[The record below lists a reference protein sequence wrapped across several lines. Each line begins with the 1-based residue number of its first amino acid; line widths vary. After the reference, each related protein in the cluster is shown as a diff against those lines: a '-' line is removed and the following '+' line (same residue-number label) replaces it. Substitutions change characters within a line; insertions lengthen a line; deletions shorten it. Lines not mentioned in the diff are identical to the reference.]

1 VREPARVTEERPRLR
16 LVRPD
21 EVAPAVV
28 RARAERSMRR
38 TLAALT
44 ISAGALT
51 IIGLVMV
58 LSASSVAAYAQQGS
72 SFFFF
77 NRQLVSAV
85 IGLVAFFITA
95 RMPYGTWRK
104 AWGPLA
110 AITLVLLVLV
120 FHSATG
126 QSGGGSARWIALGPM
141 TLQPSEL
148 AKFVVVLASAAIL
161 SRNARLVGDP
171 IRMVAPLLLVVGPMA
186 ILIMLQPD
194 LGTTMVVV
202 AIVFLAVYVVGV
214 RLRTLVMTF
223 LLGTAAGLALIM
235 SAGYRRTRFFAF
247 LHPWAD
253 PRNTGYQIV
262 QSLMAFG
269 SGHWVGV
276 GLGASRQK
284 WMYVPNAHTDFIFS
298 ILGEETG
305 LIGEVIVIVLFAVLV
320 FAGVR
325 IAVRAPDLFGRLL
338 AACITGWIAFQA
350 VVNMGSVTGLLP
362 ITGIP
367 LPFVSYGGSSLV
379 VSMAGIGVL
388 LAVGRSS
395 LRRRPARRTTPA
407 RTRKAQ
413 RGAGRSHAAAA
424 GG

>member
-1 VREPARVTEERPRLR
+1 MGDQAVLTTPRPALR
-16 LVRPD
+16 LVRD
-21 EVAPAVV
+21 GEVSPAVA
-28 RARAERSMRR
+28 RARADRSMRR

-44 ISAGALT
+44 IAAAALT
-51 IIGLVMV
+51 AIGLVMV
-58 LSASSVAAYAQQGS
+58 LSASSVSAYAQQGS

-77 NRQLVSAV
+77 KRQIASALV
-85 IGLVAFFITA
+85 GLGCFFVCA
-95 RMPYGTWRK
+95 RLPHGTWRR

-110 AITLVLLVLV
+110 AVTLILLLLV

-126 QSGGGSARWIALGPM
+126 QTGGGSARWLALGFV

-148 AKFVVVLASAAIL
+148 AKFVVVTASAAIL
-161 SRNARLVGDP
+161 SRNARLVHDP
-171 IRMVAPLLLVVGPMA
+171 LRMVAPLMLVVGPMA

-194 LGTTMVVV
+194 LGTTMVVT
-202 AIVFLAVYVVGV
+202 AIVFLSVYVVGV
-214 RLRTLVMTF
+214 RLRTLGLTM
-223 LLGTAAGLALIM
+223 LLGTTAGLALIM
-235 SAGYRRTRFFAF
+235 SAGYRRTRFLAF

-305 LIGEVIVIVLFAVLV
+305 LVGEIIVIGLFAVLV
-320 FAGVR
+320 YAGIRVALR
-325 IAVRAPDLFGRLL
+325 SPDLFGRLL
-338 AACITGWIAFQA
+338 AAGITGWIAFQA

-362 ITGIP
+362 ITGVP

-379 VSMAGIGVL
+379 VSLAAVGVL
-388 LAVGRSS
+388 LSVGRASIRRS
-395 LRRRPARRTTPA
+395 PPRRPARPRVPEA
-407 RTRKAQ
+407 D
-413 RGAGRSHAAAA
+413 
-424 GG
+424 

>member
-1 VREPARVTEERPRLR
+1 
-16 LVRPD
+16 
-21 EVAPAVV
+21 
-28 RARAERSMRR
+28 
-38 TLAALT
+38 
-44 ISAGALT
+44 
-51 IIGLVMV
+51 
-58 LSASSVAAYAQQGS
+58 
-72 SFFFF
+72 
-77 NRQLVSAV
+77 
-85 IGLVAFFITA
+85 
-95 RMPYGTWRK
+95 
-104 AWGPLA
+104 
-110 AITLVLLVLV
+110 
-120 FHSATG
+120 
-126 QSGGGSARWIALGPM
+126 
-141 TLQPSEL
+141 
-148 AKFVVVLASAAIL
+148 
-161 SRNARLVGDP
+161 
-171 IRMVAPLLLVVGPMA
+171 
-186 ILIMLQPD
+186 
-194 LGTTMVVV
+194 
-202 AIVFLAVYVVGV
+202 
-214 RLRTLVMTF
+214 
-223 LLGTAAGLALIM
+223 
-235 SAGYRRTRFFAF
+235 
-247 LHPWAD
+247 
-253 PRNTGYQIV
+253 
-262 QSLMAFG
+262 MAFG

-305 LIGEVIVIVLFAVLV
+305 LIGEVIVIALFAVLV

-395 LRRRPARRTTPA
+395 LRRRPARRAAPA

-413 RGAGRSHAAAA
+413 RGAGRSHAVAA

>member
-1 VREPARVTEERPRLR
+1 VGEQALVTAPRPALR
-16 LVRPD
+16 LVRPG
-21 EVAPAVV
+21 EVSPAVA
-28 RARAERSMRR
+28 RARADQSMRR

-44 ISAGALT
+44 IATAALT
-51 IIGLVMV
+51 AIGLVMV
-58 LSASSVAAYAQQGS
+58 LSASSVSAYAQQGS

-77 NRQLVSAV
+77 KRQIASALV
-85 IGLVAFFITA
+85 GLGCFFISA
-95 RMPYGTWRK
+95 RLPYGTWRR

-110 AITLVLLVLV
+110 AITLVLLLLV

-126 QSGGGSARWIALGPM
+126 QSGGGSARWLALGFV

-148 AKFVVVLASAAIL
+148 AKFVVVAASAAIL
-161 SRNARLVGDP
+161 SKNVRLVNDP
-171 IRMVAPLLLVVGPMA
+171 LRMVAPLLLVVGPMA

-194 LGTTMVVV
+194 LGTTMVVM
-202 AIVFLAVYVVGV
+202 AIVFLAVFVVGV
-214 RLRTLVMTF
+214 RLRTLVVTL
-223 LLGTAAGLALIM
+223 LLGTTAGLALIM
-235 SAGYRRTRFFAF
+235 SAGYRRTRFLAF

-305 LIGEVIVIVLFAVLV
+305 LVGEIIVIGLFAVLV
-320 FAGVR
+320 YAGVR
-325 IAVRAPDLFGRLL
+325 VAVRAPDLFGLLL
-338 AACITGWIAFQA
+338 AAGVTGWIAFQA

-362 ITGIP
+362 ITGVP

-379 VSMAGIGVL
+379 VSMAAVGVL
-388 LAVGRSS
+388 LSVGRASI
-395 LRRRPARRTTPA
+395 RRSP
-407 RTRKAQ
+407 RK
-413 RGAGRSHAAAA
+413 RAGRRAPEA
-424 GG
+424 G

>member
-1 VREPARVTEERPRLR
+1 MREPATVTEERPRLR
-16 LVRPD
+16 LVRPG
-21 EVAPAVV
+21 EVAPAVA
-28 RARAERSMRR
+28 RARAERGMRR
-38 TLAALT
+38 TMAAVT

-77 NRQLVSAV
+77 NRQLISAV

-126 QSGGGSARWIALGPM
+126 QSGGGSARWIALGPV

-161 SRNARLVGDP
+161 SKNARLVGDP
-171 IRMVAPLLLVVGPMA
+171 MRMVAPLLLVVGPMA

-202 AIVFLAVYVVGV
+202 AIVFLTVYVVGV

-262 QSLMAFG
+262 QSLIALG
-269 SGHWVGV
+269 TGGLTGV
-276 GLGASRQK
+276 GLGAGRAK
-284 WMYVPNAHTDFIFS
+284 WHFLPNAHTDFIFAV
-298 ILGEETG
+298 IGEELG
-305 LIGEVIVIVLFAVLV
+305 LVGSLLVLSLFFAFAVL
-320 FAGVR
+320 GVR
-325 IAVRAPDLFGRLL
+325 VAARAPDRFGMLL
-338 AACITGWIAFQA
+338 ATGITVWVTAQA
-350 VVNMGSVTGLLP
+350 AINIGGVVGLLP
-362 ITGIP
+362 VSGIP
-367 LPFVSYGGSSLV
+367 LPFVSFGGSSLV
-379 VSMAGIGVL
+379 FTMVGAGI
-388 LAVGRSS
+388 LANI
-395 LRRRPARRTTPA
+395 ARQS
-407 RTRKAQ
+407 K
-413 RGAGRSHAAAA
+413 
-424 GG
+424 

>member
-1 VREPARVTEERPRLR
+1 VSDQALVTAERPTLR
-16 LVRPD
+16 LVRPG
-21 EVAPAVV
+21 EVSPAVA
-28 RARAERSMRR
+28 RARADRSMRR
-38 TLAALT
+38 TMAVLTFSAAALT
-44 ISAGALT
+44 V
-51 IIGLVMV
+51 IGLVMV
-58 LSASSVAAYAQQGS
+58 LSASSVSAFAQQGS

-77 NRQLVSAV
+77 KRQIISAV
-85 IGLVAFFITA
+85 IGAVAFVITT
-95 RMPYGTWRK
+95 RMPYGAWRK

-110 AITLVLLVLV
+110 GITLVLLVLV

-126 QSGGGSARWIALGPM
+126 QSGGGSARWLAFGPV

-148 AKFVVVLASAAIL
+148 AKFVVVIASAAIL
-161 SRNARLVGDP
+161 SRNAKLVRDP
-171 IRMVAPLLLVVGPMA
+171 LRMVAPLLLAVGPMA

-194 LGTTMVVV
+194 LGTTMVVT
-202 AIVFLAVYVVGV
+202 AIVFLTVYVVGV

-235 SAGYRRTRFFAF
+235 SAGYRRTRFFSF
-247 LHPWAD
+247 LHPWDD

-305 LIGEVIVIVLFAVLV
+305 LIGEIIVIGLFVALV
-320 FAGVR
+320 YTGIR

-338 AACITGWIAFQA
+338 AAGITGWIAFQA

-362 ITGIP
+362 ITGVP

-379 VSMAGIGVL
+379 VSLAAIGVL
-388 LAVGRSS
+388 LSVGRASIRGRS
-395 LRRRPARRTTPA
+395 RRA
-407 RTRKAQ
+407 RTARAKAGVRQ
-413 RGAGRSHAAAA
+413 AST
-424 GG
+424 